1 MKFANQNK
9 QSIMHKSF
17 GIPILLFVL
26 FFSACQ
32 KPKEENKE
40 RERINNFNDTSLV
53 RTENPKLIEF
63 RVFVQQL
70 DSSDINSVQLATE
83 NFKTIF
89 FGQQTSLCDS
99 GFVVFQQMMDSI
111 ETYQN
116 IKLQT
121 DTTDYEHYFETNIFP
136 SKVLKYK
143 DLLTKNGFKLSS
155 SGGMVFVE
163 QDRSFPINLL
173 SPMLSEPMKLY
184 LSEIEIENR
193 EGFSQNAAIII
204 SWKQHVD
211 RIIWYENFINANPS
225 FVFLDNCKNYKKAYF
240 SYLLTGFENTKLF
253 IDDKQTVLNPY
264 FNNAYSYLLQAFPD
278 SETAQLTTPYVEA
291 IQQNSTAARR
301 ELLKKYIIKGLIFN
315 L

>member
-1 MKFANQNK
+1 MY
-9 QSIMHKSF
+9 KSYA
-17 GIPILLFVL
+17 IPILLFVL

-32 KPKEENKE
+32 KPQQENNE
-40 RERINNFNDTSLV
+40 RERIDNFNDTSLV
-53 RTENPKLIEF
+53 RTENPKLTEF
-63 RVFVQQL
+63 RLFVQQL
-70 DSSDINSVQLATE
+70 DSSNINSVQLAVE
-83 NFKTIF
+83 KFKTTF
-89 FGQQTSLCDS
+89 YGQQTSLCDS
-99 GFVVFQQMMDSI
+99 GFVVFQQMMDTIS
-111 ETYQN
+111 TYQN

-121 DTTDYEHYFETNIFP
+121 DTTEYEIYFETNQFP

-143 DLLTKNGFKLSS
+143 NLLANNGFKLSN

-163 QDRSFPINLL
+163 QDRSYPISLL
-173 SPMLSEPMKLY
+173 SSMLSEPMKLY
-184 LSEIEIENR
+184 LAEIETENR
-193 EGFSQNAAIII
+193 EGFSENAAIII

-225 FVFLDNCKNYKKAYF
+225 FVFLENCKNYKKAYF

-264 FNNAYSYLLQAFPD
+264 FNSAYSYLLQAFPN
-278 SETAQLTTPYVEA
+278 SEAAQLTTPYIET

-301 ELLKKYIIKGLIFN
+301 ELLKKYVIKGLIYN